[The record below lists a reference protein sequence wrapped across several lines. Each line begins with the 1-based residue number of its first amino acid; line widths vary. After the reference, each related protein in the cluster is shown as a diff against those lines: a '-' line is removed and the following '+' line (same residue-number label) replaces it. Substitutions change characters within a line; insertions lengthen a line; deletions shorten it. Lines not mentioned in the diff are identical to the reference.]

1 MIINQVA
8 YRIKVGNW
16 TSKQRI
22 PFIEAEL
29 LQEKLRPCFQED
41 IIIIAE
47 RE

>member
-8 YRIKVGNW
+8 YRIRVGEW

-29 LQEKLRPCFQED
+29 LQKKLRSCVQNVS
-41 IIIIAE
+41 IIAE

>member
-1 MIINQVA
+1 MIIHQVA

-29 LQEKLRPCFQED
+29 WQKKLRSCVND
-41 IIIIAE
+41 VLIIAE